1 MPRRSKIVNMSLP
14 PELLLQVE
22 EMARQRGV
30 SKSHILREALKD
42 YIASE
47 RRWER
52 IRRWGEESARSL
64 RIKDEED
71 VDRLIHEF
79 RRESRC

>member
-52 IRRWGEESARSL
+52 IRRWGEESARRL
-64 RIKDEED
+64 RIRDEED

>member
-30 SKSHILREALKD
+30 PKSHILREALKD

-52 IRRWGEESARSL
+52 IRRWGEESARRL
-64 RIKDEED
+64 RIRDEED

>member
-52 IRRWGEESARSL
+52 IRRWGEESARRL

>member
-14 PELLLQVE
+14 AELLLQVE

-52 IRRWGEESARSL
+52 IRRWGEESARRL
-64 RIKDEED
+64 RIRDEED

-79 RRESRC
+79 R

>member
-1 MPRRSKIVNMSLP
+1 MPRRSRIVNMSLP
-14 PELLLQVE
+14 AELLLQVE

-30 SKSHILREALKD
+30 PKSHILREALKD

-52 IRRWGEESARSL
+52 IRRWGEESARRL